1 MSDRLSKMLEKH
13 VKENQVALSESK
25 EKKKQWSVL
34 QKRTI
39 FKLPATH
46 SKHTDTHPCTN
57 TAMRYSFLRGRLPPT
72 GVLRKKKA
80 EFTALWKCPCWD
92 RPGPSSCRL
101 AEARCPRCGP
111 RSRDR
116 PLQGKSCLS
125 FRAFP
130 PAKIRQ
136 PLPASLTF
144 FQKTARNKSELPLL
158 PHMEDTGTFCC
169 LSSPF
174 SSFSLQ
180 LPPPP
185 VPAEKRTGGHATHR
199 AGPSTFKAPPGGAPL
214 VLARPYSRPAGWR
227 VCFRRLSSQELML
240 QLLPLAPAACDY
252 LKPQPF
258 IYEKP

>member
-1 MSDRLSKMLEKH
+1 M
-13 VKENQVALSESK
+13 
-25 EKKKQWSVL
+25 

-39 FKLPATH
+39 FKLPATLG
-46 SKHTDTHPCTN
+46 KHTDTHPCTN
-57 TAMRYSFLRGRLPPT
+57 TAMRYSFLTGRLPPT
-72 GVLRKKKA
+72 GVKEGEGKIHSSLEMPPLGPPRTQLR
-80 EFTALWKCPCWD
+80 
-92 RPGPSSCRL
+92 RL
-101 AEARCPRCGP
+101 AKARCPRCGP

-169 LSSPF
+169 RSSPF
-174 SSFSLQ
+174 SSFCLQ

-185 VPAEKRTGGHATHR
+185 SAGRGAHR
-199 AGPSTFKAPPGGAPL
+199 WPHHPPGRSVYIQSSARRSAIGPCPAL
-214 VLARPYSRPAGWR
+214 LTSCRLACVLRTP
-227 VCFRRLSSQELML
+227 
-240 QLLPLAPAACDY
+240 LLPGADAAASAFGTGSPRL
-252 LKPQPF
+252 LKATALHL
-258 IYEKP
+258 

>member
-1 MSDRLSKMLEKH
+1 MSKKTRLLFQNPKK
-13 VKENQVALSESK
+13 
-25 EKKKQWSVL
+25 KKKQWSVL

-136 PLPASLTF
+136 PLPAWHSSRKPLETNPNYPCCRTWRIQAHFAAWAAHFPASVSNSPHPQCRPRSAQVATPPTGPVRLHSKLRQEERHWSLPGLTHVL
-144 FQKTARNKSELPLL
+144 QVGVCASDASPPRSWCCS
-158 PHMEDTGTFCC
+158 FC
-169 LSSPF
+169 LWHR
-174 SSFSLQ
+174 Q
-180 LPPPP
+180 P
-185 VPAEKRTGGHATHR
+185 VIT
-199 AGPSTFKAPPGGAPL
+199 
-214 VLARPYSRPAGWR
+214 
-227 VCFRRLSSQELML
+227 
-240 QLLPLAPAACDY
+240 
-252 LKPQPF
+252 
-258 IYEKP
+258 

>member
-1 MSDRLSKMLEKH
+1 M
-13 VKENQVALSESK
+13 
-25 EKKKQWSVL
+25 

-57 TAMRYSFLRGRLPPT
+57 TAMRYSFLTGRLPPT
-72 GVLRKKKA
+72 GELRRRQNSQLSGNA
-80 EFTALWKCPCWD
+80 PAGTAQDPAPAALPRLDVRAAD
-92 RPGPSSCRL
+92 RDHGT
-101 AEARCPRCGP
+101 
-111 RSRDR
+111 DR

-125 FRAFP
+125 FRAFL

-136 PLPASLTF
+136 PLPAFLTF

-169 LSSPF
+169 RSSPF

-185 VPAEKRTGGHATHR
+185 SAGREAHR
-199 AGPSTFKAPPGGAPL
+199 WPRHPPGRSVYIQSSARRSAIGPCPAL
-214 VLARPYSRPAGWR
+214 LTSCRLACVLPTP
-227 VCFRRLSSQELML
+227 
-240 QLLPLAPAACDY
+240 LLPGADAAASAFGTGS
-252 LKPQPF
+252 L
-258 IYEKP
+258 

>member
-1 MSDRLSKMLEKH
+1 M
-13 VKENQVALSESK
+13 
-25 EKKKQWSVL
+25 

-57 TAMRYSFLRGRLPPT
+57 TAMRYSFLTGRLPPT
-72 GVLRKKKA
+72 GALRKEKA
-80 EFTALWKCPCWD
+80 EFTALWKCPRWD

-136 PLPASLTF
+136 PLPAFLTF

-169 LSSPF
+169 RSSPF

-185 VPAEKRTGGHATHR
+185 STGREAHR
-199 AGPSTFKAPPGGAPL
+199 WPRHPPGRSVYIQSSARRSAIGPCPALLTSCRLACVLRTPLLPGADAAASAFGTGSL
-214 VLARPYSRPAGWR
+214 WLLKATALHLWETIARP
-227 VCFRRLSSQELML
+227 
-240 QLLPLAPAACDY
+240 
-252 LKPQPF
+252 
-258 IYEKP
+258 

>member
-1 MSDRLSKMLEKH
+1 M
-13 VKENQVALSESK
+13 
-25 EKKKQWSVL
+25 

-57 TAMRYSFLRGRLPPT
+57 TAMRYSFLTGRLPPT
-72 GVLRKKKA
+72 GALRKEKA
-80 EFTALWKCPCWD
+80 EFTALWKCPRWD

-136 PLPASLTF
+136 PLPAFLTF
-144 FQKTARNKSELPLL
+144 FQKTARNKSELPVL

-169 LSSPF
+169 RSSPF

-185 VPAEKRTGGHATHR
+185 STGREAHR
-199 AGPSTFKAPPGGAPL
+199 WPRHPPGRSVYIQSSARRSAIGPCPAL
-214 VLARPYSRPAGWR
+214 LTSCRLACVLRTP
-227 VCFRRLSSQELML
+227 
-240 QLLPLAPAACDY
+240 LLPGADAAASAFGTGS
-252 LKPQPF
+252 L
-258 IYEKP
+258 